1 MSFRSV
7 GRVLPTKGFLIR
19 LRERTQL
26 LKSGVEALKMKRD
39 QLVRESQ
46 ELLEFLKTRSEVEK
60 KLEEAYRMLK
70 LAYTAAGPTEMR
82 KAALL
87 TMPLLTEIKVK
98 SVIGV
103 EVPEIEFKEFH
114 LAASPSLEAVVI
126 AAARKLAEAINEL
139 LPLINAEAKFERIA
153 ESLADTM
160 RKVNALEKIII
171 PDHEAAIK
179 YIEEALE
186 EDMLEEFLRVKKYR
200 DIKRREEVV

>member
-19 LRERTQL
+19 LRERTRL
-26 LKSGVEALKMKRD
+26 LRSGVDALKMKRD
-39 QLVRESQ
+39 QLVKESQ
-46 ELLEFLKTRSEVEK
+46 NLLPDLRRRNEVEK
-60 KLEEAYRMLK
+60 KLEKAYKLLR
-70 LAYTAAGPTEMR
+70 LAYAAAGPDEMR

-87 TMPLLTEIKVK
+87 TMPLLTEMKVR

-103 EVPEIEFKEFH
+103 EIPEIEIREFA
-114 LAASPSLEAVVI
+114 LATSPSLNAVVI
-126 AAARKLAEAINEL
+126 AAARKFSEAIKEL
-139 LPLINAEAKFERIA
+139 MPLVNSEAKFERLA
-153 ESLADTM
+153 AALADTM

-186 EDMLEEFLRVKKYR
+186 EDALEEFLRVKKYR
-200 DIKRREEVV
+200 QLKRGV

>member
-19 LRERTQL
+19 LRERTRL
-26 LKSGVEALKMKRD
+26 LRSGVDALKMKRD
-39 QLVRESQ
+39 QLVKESQ
-46 ELLEFLKTRSEVEK
+46 NLLPDLRKRNEIEK
-60 KLEEAYRMLK
+60 KLEEAYKLLR
-70 LAYTAAGPTEMR
+70 LAYAAAGPDEMR

-87 TMPLLTEIKVK
+87 TMPLLTEMKVR

-103 EVPEIEFKEFH
+103 EIPEISMREFA
-114 LAASPSLEAVVI
+114 LATSPSLNAVVI
-126 AAARKLAEAINEL
+126 AAARKFSEAIKEL
-139 LPLINAEAKFERIA
+139 MPLVNSEAKFERLA
-153 ESLADTM
+153 AALADTM

-186 EDMLEEFLRVKKYR
+186 EDALEEFLRVKKYR
-200 DIKRREEVV
+200 QLKRGA

>member
-19 LRERTQL
+19 LRERTRL
-26 LKSGVEALKMKRD
+26 LRSGVDALKMKRD
-39 QLVRESQ
+39 QLVKESQ
-46 ELLEFLKTRSEVEK
+46 NLLPDLRRRSEVEK
-60 KLEEAYRMLK
+60 KLEEAYKLLR
-70 LAYTAAGPTEMR
+70 LAYAAAGPDEMR

-87 TMPLLTEIKVK
+87 TMPLLTEMKVR

-103 EVPEIEFKEFH
+103 EIPEIEIREFA
-114 LAASPSLEAVVI
+114 LATSPSLNAVVI
-126 AAARKLAEAINEL
+126 AAARKFSEAIKEL
-139 LPLINAEAKFERIA
+139 MPLVNSEAKFERLA
-153 ESLADTM
+153 AALADTM

-186 EDMLEEFLRVKKYR
+186 EDALEEFLRVKKYR
-200 DIKRREEVV
+200 QLKRGA

>member
-19 LRERTQL
+19 LRERTRL
-26 LKSGVEALKMKRD
+26 LRSGVDALKMKRD
-39 QLVRESQ
+39 QLVKESQ
-46 ELLEFLKTRSEVEK
+46 NLLPDLKRRNEIEK
-60 KLEEAYRMLK
+60 KLEEAYKLLR
-70 LAYTAAGPTEMR
+70 LAYAAAGPDEMR

-87 TMPLLTEIKVK
+87 TMPLLTEMKVR

-103 EVPEIEFKEFH
+103 EIPEIKMKEFA
-114 LAASPSLEAVVI
+114 LAASPSLNAVVI
-126 AAARKLAEAINEL
+126 AAAKKFSEAIREL
-139 LPLINAEAKFERIA
+139 MPLVNSEAKFERLA
-153 ESLADTM
+153 AALADTM

-186 EDMLEEFLRVKKYR
+186 EDALEEFLRVKKYR
-200 DIKRREEVV
+200 QLKRGA

>member
-19 LRERTQL
+19 LRERTRL
-26 LKSGVEALKMKRD
+26 LRSGVDALKMKRD
-39 QLVRESQ
+39 QLVKESQ
-46 ELLEFLKTRSEVEK
+46 NLLPDLRRRNEVEK
-60 KLEEAYRMLK
+60 KLEEAYKLLR
-70 LAYTAAGPTEMR
+70 LAYAAAGPDEMR

-87 TMPLLTEIKVK
+87 TMPLLTEMKVR

-103 EVPEIEFKEFH
+103 EIPEISMREFA
-114 LAASPSLEAVVI
+114 LATSPSLNAVVI
-126 AAARKLAEAINEL
+126 AAARKFSEAIKEL
-139 LPLINAEAKFERIA
+139 MPLVNSEAKFERLA
-153 ESLADTM
+153 AALADTM

-186 EDMLEEFLRVKKYR
+186 EDALEEFLRVKKYR
-200 DIKRREEVV
+200 QLKRGA

>member
-19 LRERTQL
+19 LRERTRL
-26 LKSGVEALKMKRD
+26 LRSGVDALKMKRD
-39 QLVRESQ
+39 QLVKESQ
-46 ELLEFLKTRSEVEK
+46 NLLPDLRKRNEIER
-60 KLEEAYRMLK
+60 KLEEAYKLLR
-70 LAYTAAGPTEMR
+70 LAYAAAGPDEMR

-87 TMPLLTEIKVK
+87 TMPLLTEMRVR

-103 EVPEIEFKEFH
+103 EIPEITMREFG
-114 LAASPSLEAVVI
+114 LATSPSLNAVVI
-126 AAARKLAEAINEL
+126 AAARKFSEAVREL
-139 LPLINAEAKFERIA
+139 MPLVNSEAKFERLA
-153 ESLADTM
+153 AALADTM

-186 EDMLEEFLRVKKYR
+186 EDALEEFLRVKKYR
-200 DIKRREEVV
+200 QLKRGV

>member
-19 LRERTQL
+19 LRERTRL
-26 LKSGVEALKMKRD
+26 LKAGVDALKMKRD
-39 QLVRESQ
+39 QLVKESQ
-46 ELLEFLKTRSEVEK
+46 NILPDLKRRHEIEK
-60 KLEEAYRMLK
+60 KLEESYKLLR
-70 LAYTAAGPTEMR
+70 LAYAAAGPDEMR

-87 TMPLLTEIKVK
+87 TMPLMTELKVR

-103 EVPEIEFKEFH
+103 EVPEITIGEFG
-114 LAASPSLEAVVI
+114 LAASPSLNSVVI
-126 AAARKLAEAINEL
+126 AAARKFSEAIAEMMQL
-139 LPLINAEAKFERIA
+139 VNAEAKFERLA
-153 ESLADTM
+153 VALADTM

-186 EDMLEEFLRVKKYR
+186 EDALEEFLRVKKYR
-200 DIKRREEVV
+200 QLKRGV

>member
-19 LRERTQL
+19 LRERTRL
-26 LKSGVEALKMKRD
+26 LRSGVDALKMKRD
-39 QLVRESQ
+39 QLVKESQ
-46 ELLEFLKTRSEVEK
+46 NLLPDLRRRSEVEK
-60 KLEEAYRMLK
+60 KLEEAYKLLR
-70 LAYTAAGPTEMR
+70 LAYAAAGPDEMR

-87 TMPLLTEIKVK
+87 TMPLLTEMKVR

-103 EVPEIEFKEFH
+103 EIPEIEIREFA
-114 LAASPSLEAVVI
+114 LATSPSLNAVVI
-126 AAARKLAEAINEL
+126 AAARKFSEAIKEL
-139 LPLINAEAKFERIA
+139 MPLVNSEAKFERLA
-153 ESLADTM
+153 AALADTM

-186 EDMLEEFLRVKKYR
+186 EDALEEFLRVKKYR
-200 DIKRREEVV
+200 QLKRGV

>member
-19 LRERTQL
+19 LRERTRL
-26 LKSGVEALKMKRD
+26 LRSGVDALKMKRD
-39 QLVRESQ
+39 QLVKESQ
-46 ELLEFLKTRSEVEK
+46 NLLPDLRKRNEIER
-60 KLEEAYRMLK
+60 KLEEAYKLLR
-70 LAYTAAGPTEMR
+70 LAYAAAGPDEMR

-87 TMPLLTEIKVK
+87 TMPLLTEMKVR

-103 EVPEIEFKEFH
+103 EIPEISMREFA
-114 LAASPSLEAVVI
+114 LATSPSLNAVVI
-126 AAARKLAEAINEL
+126 AAARKFSEAIKEL
-139 LPLINAEAKFERIA
+139 MPLVNSEAKFERLA
-153 ESLADTM
+153 AALADTM

-186 EDMLEEFLRVKKYR
+186 EDALEEFLRVKKYR
-200 DIKRREEVV
+200 QLKRGA

>member
-19 LRERTQL
+19 LRERTRL
-26 LKSGVEALKMKRD
+26 LRSGVDALKMKRD
-39 QLVRESQ
+39 QLVKESQ
-46 ELLEFLKTRSEVEK
+46 NLLPDLRKRNEIEK
-60 KLEEAYRMLK
+60 KLEEAYKLLR
-70 LAYTAAGPTEMR
+70 LAYAAAGPDEMR

-87 TMPLLTEIKVK
+87 TMPLLTEMRVR

-103 EVPEIEFKEFH
+103 EIPEITMREFG
-114 LAASPSLEAVVI
+114 LATSPSLNAVVI
-126 AAARKLAEAINEL
+126 AAARKFSEAIKEL
-139 LPLINAEAKFERIA
+139 MPLVNSEAKFERLA
-153 ESLADTM
+153 AALADTM

-186 EDMLEEFLRVKKYR
+186 EDALEEFLRVKKYR
-200 DIKRREEVV
+200 QLKRGA

>member
-46 ELLEFLKTRSEVEK
+46 RLLEYLKSRSEVDK
-60 KLEEAYRMLK
+60 KLEDAYRMLK
-70 LAYTAAGPTEMR
+70 LAYTAAGPNEMR

-87 TMPLLTEIKVK
+87 TMPLLTELKVR

-103 EVPEIEFKEFH
+103 EVPEIEFKEFR

-126 AAARKLAEAINEL
+126 AAAKKLAEAINDL

-200 DIKRREEVV
+200 DIKRREEVG

>member
-19 LRERTQL
+19 LRERTRL
-26 LKSGVEALKMKRD
+26 LRSGVDALKMKRD
-39 QLVRESQ
+39 QLVKESQ
-46 ELLEFLKTRSEVEK
+46 NLLPDLKKRVDVEK
-60 KLEEAYRMLK
+60 KLEEAYRILR
-70 LAYTAAGPTEMR
+70 LAYAAAGPDEMR

-87 TMPLLTEIKVK
+87 TMPLLTEMKVR

-103 EVPEIEFKEFH
+103 EIPEITLREFG
-114 LAASPSLEAVVI
+114 LATSPSLNAVVI
-126 AAARKLAEAINEL
+126 AAARKFSEAIKEL
-139 LPLINAEAKFERIA
+139 MPIVNSEAKFERLA
-153 ESLADTM
+153 AALADTM

-186 EDMLEEFLRVKKYR
+186 EDALEEFLRVKKYR
-200 DIKRREEVV
+200 QLKRGA

>member
-19 LRERTQL
+19 LRERTRL
-26 LKSGVEALKMKRD
+26 LRSGVDALKMKRD
-39 QLVRESQ
+39 QLVKESQ
-46 ELLEFLKTRSEVEK
+46 NLLPDLKKRVDVEK
-60 KLEEAYRMLK
+60 KLEEAYRILR
-70 LAYTAAGPTEMR
+70 LAYAAAGPDEMR

-87 TMPLLTEIKVK
+87 TMPLLTEMKVR

-103 EVPEIEFKEFH
+103 EIPEITLREFD
-114 LAASPSLEAVVI
+114 LAASPSLNAVVI
-126 AAARKLAEAINEL
+126 AAARKFSEAIKEL
-139 LPLINAEAKFERIA
+139 MPIVNSEAKFERLA
-153 ESLADTM
+153 AALADTM

-186 EDMLEEFLRVKKYR
+186 EDALEEFLRVKKYR
-200 DIKRREEVV
+200 QLKRGV

>member
-19 LRERTQL
+19 LRERTRL
-26 LKSGVEALKMKRD
+26 LRSGVDALKMKRD

-46 ELLEFLKTRSEVEK
+46 SLLPDLKKRNEVEK
-60 KLEEAYRMLK
+60 KLEEAYELLR
-70 LAYTAAGPTEMR
+70 LAYAAAGPDEMR

-87 TMPLLTEIKVK
+87 TMPLLTEMKVR

-103 EVPEIEFKEFH
+103 EVPEITMKEFG
-114 LAASPSLEAVVI
+114 LATSPSLNAVVI
-126 AAARKLAEAINEL
+126 AAARKFSEAIKEL
-139 LPLINAEAKFERIA
+139 MPLVNSEAKFERLA
-153 ESLADTM
+153 AALADTM

-179 YIEEALE
+179 YIEEAME
-186 EDMLEEFLRVKKYR
+186 EDALEEFLRVKKYR
-200 DIKRREEVV
+200 LLKRGV